1 MGLDSV
7 CQPWKYFPQTGR
19 MKGSTLDNDEIIV
32 ANKTGLKNIYIRKG
46 RITEIGNR
54 SVIAGGWGGGGFAY
68 TLGGDSLGDGLALCF
83 GVVVV
88 TGIYAGV
95 MTHRTLFPQK

>member
-1 MGLDSV
+1 M
-7 CQPWKYFPQTGR
+7 
-19 MKGSTLDNDEIIV
+19 
-32 ANKTGLKNIYIRKG
+32 
-46 RITEIGNR
+46 
-54 SVIAGGWGGGGFAY
+54 IAGVWSGGGFAY

>member
-1 MGLDSV
+1 M
-7 CQPWKYFPQTGR
+7 
-19 MKGSTLDNDEIIV
+19 
-32 ANKTGLKNIYIRKG
+32 
-46 RITEIGNR
+46 
-54 SVIAGGWGGGGFAY
+54 IAGGWGGGGFAY